1 MAMMS
6 NLKDRK
12 PTQVGSRSFFQI
24 NLYLSFLILFAVAT
38 LFWYATAIVVSLN
51 PEGEREP
58 IAFDSKVGDVWNI
71 RFTHSVEKTPW
82 EEFFTVNGV
91 NDLTMT
97 HTRFESLGWGY
108 PYSPS
113 DGKFRQTGDNRFELV
128 MNRPYKQVDLRVAE
142 QAMPCIVH
150 YNDVYD
156 LCALFDHGTLV
167 QVKAEYR
174 WQFWQRKYGL

>member
-1 MAMMS
+1 MTS
-6 NLKDRK
+6 SLQDRK
-12 PTQVGSRSFFQI
+12 LAQASSRSFLKVKLSI
-24 NLYLSFLILFAVAT
+24 YLLIIFAVASF
-38 LFWYATAIVVSLN
+38 LWYATAIVVSLN

-58 IAFDSKVGDVWNI
+58 IAFTSKVGDVWNI

-91 NDLTMT
+91 NNLTMT

-108 PYSPS
+108 PYSPN
-113 DGKFRQTGDNRFELV
+113 DGLFRRTDDNRFELV

-150 YNDVYD
+150 YNTVYD
-156 LCALFDHGTLV
+156 LCALFGHGNLV

-174 WQFWQRKYGL
+174 WQYWLRKYGL

>member
-1 MAMMS
+1 MTS
-6 NLKDRK
+6 SLQDRK
-12 PTQVGSRSFFQI
+12 LAQAGSRSFLKVKLSI
-24 NLYLSFLILFAVAT
+24 YLLIIFAVASF
-38 LFWYATAIVVSLN
+38 LWYATAIVISLN
-51 PEGEREP
+51 PEGDREP

-113 DGKFRQTGDNRFELV
+113 DGLFRRTDDNRFELV

-150 YNDVYD
+150 YNNVYD
-156 LCALFDHGTLV
+156 LCALFGHGSLV

-174 WQFWQRKYGL
+174 WQYWQRKYDLF

>member
-1 MAMMS
+1 MTS
-6 NLKDRK
+6 NLRERK
-12 PTQVGSRSFFQI
+12 LARAGFRSFFKL
-24 NLYLSFLILFAVAT
+24 NLTLYSLIAFAVAGF
-38 LFWYATAIVVSLN
+38 LWYATAIVVSLN
-51 PEGEREP
+51 PEGDREP

-113 DGKFRQTGDNRFELV
+113 DGLFRRTDDNRFELV

-150 YNDVYD
+150 YNTVYD
-156 LCALFDHGTLV
+156 LCALFGHGSLV

-174 WQFWQRKYGL
+174 WQYWLRKYGL

>member
-1 MAMMS
+1 MTS
-6 NLKDRK
+6 SLQDRK
-12 PTQVGSRSFFQI
+12 LAQAGSRSFLKVK
-24 NLYLSFLILFAVAT
+24 LYLYLFISFAVAT
-38 LFWYATAIVVSLN
+38 FLWYATAIVVSLN
-51 PEGEREP
+51 PEGERGP
-58 IAFDSKVGDVWNI
+58 IAFTSKVGDVWNI

-113 DGKFRQTGDNRFELV
+113 DGLFRRTDDNRFELI

-142 QAMPCIVH
+142 QELRRKRLGR
-150 YNDVYD
+150 YT
-156 LCALFDHGTLV
+156 CAIELGDAGI
-167 QVKAEYR
+167 
-174 WQFWQRKYGL
+174 

>member
-1 MAMMS
+1 MTS
-6 NLKDRK
+6 SLQDRK
-12 PTQVGSRSFFQI
+12 LAQASSRSFLKVKLSI
-24 NLYLSFLILFAVAT
+24 YLLIIFAVASF
-38 LFWYATAIVVSLN
+38 LWYATAIVVSLN

-58 IAFDSKVGDVWNI
+58 IAFTSKVGDVWNI

-108 PYSPS
+108 PYSPN
-113 DGKFRQTGDNRFELV
+113 DGLFRRTDDNRFELV

-150 YNDVYD
+150 YNTVFD
-156 LCALFDHGTLV
+156 LCALFGHGSLV

-174 WQFWQRKYGL
+174 WQYWLRKYGL

>member
-1 MAMMS
+1 MTS
-6 NLKDRK
+6 NLRDRK
-12 PTQVGSRSFFQI
+12 LAQAGSRSFLKLKLS
-24 NLYLSFLILFAVAT
+24 LYLFIIFAVASF
-38 LFWYATAIVVSLN
+38 LWYATAIVVSLN

-91 NDLTMT
+91 NNLTMT

-108 PYSPS
+108 PYSPN
-113 DGKFRQTGDNRFELV
+113 DGLFRRTDDNRFELV

-150 YNDVYD
+150 YNTVYD
-156 LCALFDHGTLV
+156 LCALFGHGSLV

-174 WQFWQRKYGL
+174 WQYWLRKYGL

>member
-1 MAMMS
+1 MTS
-6 NLKDRK
+6 SLQDRK
-12 PTQVGSRSFFQI
+12 LAQAGSRSFLKVKLF
-24 NLYLSFLILFAVAT
+24 LYLFISFAVAT
-38 LFWYATAIVVSLN
+38 FLWYATAIVVSLN

-58 IAFDSKVGDVWNI
+58 IAFTSKVGDVWNI

-108 PYSPS
+108 PYSPN
-113 DGKFRQTGDNRFELV
+113 DGLFRRTDDNRFELI

-150 YNDVYD
+150 YNNVYD
-156 LCALFDHGTLV
+156 LCALFGHGSLV

-174 WQFWQRKYGL
+174 WQFWQRKYDLF

>member
-1 MAMMS
+1 MTS
-6 NLKDRK
+6 SLQDRK
-12 PTQVGSRSFFQI
+12 LAQASSRSFLKVKLSI
-24 NLYLSFLILFAVAT
+24 YLLIIFAVASF
-38 LFWYATAIVVSLN
+38 LWYATAIVVSLN

-58 IAFDSKVGDVWNI
+58 IAFTSKVGDVWNI

-91 NDLTMT
+91 NNLTMT

-108 PYSPS
+108 PYSPN
-113 DGKFRQTGDNRFELV
+113 DGLFRRTDDNRFELV

-150 YNDVYD
+150 YNTVYD
-156 LCALFDHGTLV
+156 LCALFGHGSLV

-174 WQFWQRKYGL
+174 WQYWLRKYGL

>member
-1 MAMMS
+1 MTS
-6 NLKDRK
+6 SLQDRK
-12 PTQVGSRSFFQI
+12 LAQAGSRSFLKVKLSI
-24 NLYLSFLILFAVAT
+24 YLLIIFAVASF
-38 LFWYATAIVVSLN
+38 LWYATAIVISLN
-51 PEGEREP
+51 PEGDREP

-113 DGKFRQTGDNRFELV
+113 DGLFRRTDDNRFELV

-150 YNDVYD
+150 YNNVYD
-156 LCALFDHGTLV
+156 LCALFGHGSLV

-174 WQFWQRKYGL
+174 WQFWQRKYDLF